1 MTASTKKV
9 KRDGS
14 QEATSPGDS
23 PNLVHTPVIS
33 RNWVL
38 LTSEMCSLCAMPLRG
53 SLPLLGK
60 GPLHHQGEWEGR
72 EGASLDPGA
81 AGPTVAHKDM
91 AGSSKLPTASALEK
105 LSL

>member
-1 MTASTKKV
+1 MQPRASL
-9 KRDGS
+9 G
-14 QEATSPGDS
+14 
-23 PNLVHTPVIS
+23 LFPVDIS

-91 AGSSKLPTASALEK
+91 AGSSKLPTASALEN